1 MSTLTSTLIQ
11 SMRPSFLLLTPA
23 CILAGIGAAGLEGA
37 VDWGL
42 AAWVLLAAI
51 AAHISVNM
59 LNEYFDYKSGLDLH
73 TARTPFSGGSGALP
87 AMPEALSAVGWGGL
101 IALLITIIV
110 GCFLIQLRGW
120 ALLPP
125 GLLGCA
131 IVLTYTQWINKMPLL
146 CLITPGLG
154 FGSLMVMGTQLVL
167 TGHYSI
173 PALLVSL
180 VPFFLVNN
188 LLLLNQFPDKD
199 ADSRAGRRHL
209 LIVYGDSAAHRIF
222 ALFNLCAFICVI
234 SALALYASLPWSLL
248 AILPALPAAGA
259 TWRLFHFNGDIE
271 TLKPAMARNV
281 IVNLATPTLLGMA
294 LLLSR

>member
-1 MSTLTSTLIQ
+1 M
-11 SMRPSFLLLTPA
+11 A
-23 CILAGIGAAGLEGA
+23 
-37 VDWGL
+37 WGL

-73 TARTPFSGGSGALP
+73 TERTPFSGGSGALP

-101 IALLITIIV
+101 IALLITVII

-120 ALLPP
+120 ALLPL

-146 CLITPGLG
+146 CLIAPGLG

-167 TGHYSI
+167 TGHYSM

-199 ADSRAGRRHL
+199 ADERAGRRHL
-209 LIVYGDSAAHRIF
+209 LIIYGNDAARMVF
-222 ALFNLCAFICVI
+222 ALFNLCAFITVI

-248 AILPALPAAGA
+248 AILPALPAANA
-259 TWRLFHFNGDIE
+259 TWRLFHFNDDIE
-271 TLKPAMARNV
+271 ALKPAMALNV
-281 IVNLATPTLLGMA
+281 IVNLATPALLGMA